1 MASLRHIR
9 TAPYKVR
16 TLYVVVGLPA
26 AAFLYCTR
34 FFSISSF
41 PTTFFGQCKNTIGIP
56 LSTHWLATTRETHTR
71 RVFSHRCPFAR
82 CLPHMTTNRS
92 SPYHHGTYDTER
104 SACIQPAAS
113 LVPPTTPV
121 TCSPTYAAR
130 YPCSPAHATC
140 SPAAC
145 PTASAAV
152 ATIQ

>member
-71 RVFSHRCPFAR
+71 RVFSHRCPSCAR
-82 CLPHMTTNRS
+82 CLPHITANRS
-92 SPYHHGTYDTER
+92 SPYHLWPLWDRTF
-104 SACIQPAAS
+104 S
-113 LVPPTTPV
+113 LHTTTSSLSRTTHHSRHLLLLLRRLLRHLLSRPRNLI
-121 TCSPTYAAR
+121 PHR
-130 YPCSPAHATC
+130 FLHRRRH
-140 SPAAC
+140 
-145 PTASAAV
+145 
-152 ATIQ
+152 